1 MTAKKM
7 ITKQRAAREKGRDL
21 NVELREA
28 LAEAKAGIW
37 ARKSEF
43 MPMADRR
50 IRRRITRSDGTVER
64 DEVIPVGRIAIA
76 AARAGTGLSQAQ
88 FAALLGVSIRT
99 LQDWEHG
106 RREPSG
112 AACTLLRIATKHPR
126 IVREAAA

>member
-1 MTAKKM
+1 
-7 ITKQRAAREKGRDL
+7 
-21 NVELREA
+21 
-28 LAEAKAGIW
+28 
-37 ARKSEF
+37 
-43 MPMADRR
+43 MADRR